1 MNDVCLCC
9 GKKLEKGEVDWHK
22 KCIKKF
28 FGIESL
34 PIINVEEFSN
44 LFLDSPKNQSIVP
57 GVQKKISLHLK
68 KEGKTSRLTIVDYP
82 SGYILKPI
90 SNQYENLPE
99 NEWLTMHLANLCKVE
114 TVPFALI
121 RLNNNSLAYITKRID
136 REGKNKIPMED
147 FCQLGGNLTEDK
159 YHSSYEQVGKILSKY
174 SSNIGLDYFKL
185 FDIILFSFIVGNS
198 DMHLKNFS
206 IYKKNGKYILS
217 PAYDLLNT
225 IILTNDLEELALTL
239 EGKKSNLKKENFIN
253 LAKKYE
259 LSNTQIRNIFN
270 QYEKNYDKII
280 NKINTS
286 FLDDAM
292 KRSYINLVKK
302 RFNQLAF
309 INFQQKFN

>member
-1 MNDVCLCC
+1 MNDICLCC

-44 LFLDSPKNQSIVP
+44 LFLDSPTNQSIVP